1 MYLYLFCC
9 AAYYM
14 TYQLIHTHPGQT
26 IHYPD
31 TSTIVTKEYRIVN
44 TVKSLTLGIISPAAT
59 YVLYQALTPP
69 NDPNIYLLHF
79 FGATY
84 ASLDMSALIYN
95 PNSHMSTTVHH
106 ILVQFLYGYCY
117 WFNFN
122 MNTLAK
128 GISIYAVFSCYAYL
142 VNYRLAIRFMNHKY
156 ENAINIISLSVY
168 VFACLC
174 NWSAQVYLLCFDMTE
189 SYILEKIVY
198 GGLIVMIMNDDV
210 FLMKFL
216 AKSHPN
222 RMLPASSNNKLRT
235 QSSNF

>member
-1 MYLYLFCC
+1 
-9 AAYYM
+9 
-14 TYQLIHTHPGQT
+14 
-26 IHYPD
+26 
-31 TSTIVTKEYRIVN
+31 
-44 TVKSLTLGIISPAAT
+44 
-59 YVLYQALTPP
+59 
-69 NDPNIYLLHF
+69 
-79 FGATY
+79 
-84 ASLDMSALIYN
+84 
-95 PNSHMSTTVHH
+95 
-106 ILVQFLYGYCY
+106 
-117 WFNFN
+117 
-122 MNTLAK
+122 
-128 GISIYAVFSCYAYL
+128 
-142 VNYRLAIRFMNHKY
+142 MNHKY